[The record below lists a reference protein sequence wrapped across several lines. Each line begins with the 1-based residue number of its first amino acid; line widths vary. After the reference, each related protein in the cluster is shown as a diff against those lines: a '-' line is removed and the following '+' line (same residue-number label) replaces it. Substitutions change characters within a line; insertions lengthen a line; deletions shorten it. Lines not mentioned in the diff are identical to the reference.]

1 MKKDKDFNFSIEFLK
16 SDYFIDNYETELVFM
31 ILSDIKSSIFS
42 ELQDDEFFGIGYMH
56 SDEYEIKTLEN
67 ALLYISK
74 SSRVISQLVP
84 RNLENNKKVIQ
95 FAYILQQNSYKSI
108 FISKKLLRLGV
119 NIDVKKTIIS
129 NTYTKTKTN
138 LISGKQVNL
147 YERFLIANE
156 VLQIE
161 TKIRTLKISE
171 AEKHNLLSLIL
182 GCNIDNAKKIMNGSY
197 DAKVKEDLLQDYF
210 KTLKK

>member
-1 MKKDKDFNFSIEFLK
+1 
-16 SDYFIDNYETELVFM
+16 
-31 ILSDIKSSIFS
+31 
-42 ELQDDEFFGIGYMH
+42 MH

-84 RNLENNKKVIQ
+84 RNLENNKKVMQ
-95 FAYILQQNSYKSI
+95 FAFILQQNSYKSI

-156 VLQIE
+156 VLQID
-161 TKIRTLKISE
+161 KKISVLNISI

-182 GCNIDNAKKIMNGSY
+182 GCNIDNAKKIMNGNY
-197 DAKVKEDLLQDYF
+197 DAKVKEDLLNDYF